1 MTVTQRKQ
9 ISFPIDLRDR
19 IRARARSEHRSM
31 TQLLYLMIEDRE
43 NAAIVANAI
52 AAAEK
57 ELLCQTT
64 AKS

>member
-1 MTVTQRKQ
+1 MTTERKQ

-43 NAAIVANAI
+43 ENAA
-52 AAAEK
+52 K
-57 ELLCQTT
+57 EQLCQTE
-64 AKS
+64 K